1 MFYNLYY
8 IIYIIKIQYEGNS
21 YKNIL
26 LNLIMEIYDTNTN
39 TYPIELINPK
49 ECENDNNQN
58 KDIISPIIK
67 HIVLSGG
74 GTVFFGEYA
83 ILKESNIS
91 GFWDFKNIESIY
103 GTSAGAMLGAM
114 LCLLSIPEEPNE
126 TTTVSLNWDIL
137 DTYLIHRPWQ
147 NLFKID
153 ILTIIQSINKD
164 GILDINILK
173 DAYNPVFKSKDIP
186 IDITLK
192 DFFELT
198 KKDFH
203 TFSVEIDSF
212 EVVDI
217 SHTTHPDWT
226 VIEAVY
232 ASSCLPILFSCFN
245 KHNKIYTDGGI
256 MANYPLIHLLKNN
269 PTINTEEI
277 LAIKLNYNNIKEI
290 SIDPDKS
297 IDTPVDPPIDDINT
311 YNLNKVAPPP
321 RYIYDTTFTIIMKMF
336 EFIEKNHNINANKIK
351 NEINMY
357 ISYKNMLYDI
367 YLASNFPEERK
378 KLMGC
383 GKDIWNSFI
392 LYNK

>member
-49 ECENDNNQN
+49 ECENDINQN

-126 TTTVSLNWDIL
+126 TNTVSLNWDIL

-245 KHNKIYTDGGI
+245 KHNKI
-256 MANYPLIHLLKNN
+256 
-269 PTINTEEI
+269 
-277 LAIKLNYNNIKEI
+277 
-290 SIDPDKS
+290 
-297 IDTPVDPPIDDINT
+297 
-311 YNLNKVAPPP
+311 
-321 RYIYDTTFTIIMKMF
+321 
-336 EFIEKNHNINANKIK
+336 
-351 NEINMY
+351 
-357 ISYKNMLYDI
+357 
-367 YLASNFPEERK
+367 
-378 KLMGC
+378 
-383 GKDIWNSFI
+383 
-392 LYNK
+392 